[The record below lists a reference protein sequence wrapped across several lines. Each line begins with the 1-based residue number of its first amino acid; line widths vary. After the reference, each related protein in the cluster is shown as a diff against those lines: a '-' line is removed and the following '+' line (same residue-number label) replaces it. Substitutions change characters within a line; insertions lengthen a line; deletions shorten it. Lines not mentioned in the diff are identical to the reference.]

1 MFMPL
6 FHSDNRVERI
16 FLEIS
21 NSIHEG
27 SLAITLNLKKL
38 QLVVS
43 RFTALT
49 GLLVRLLCR
58 LNICEVIVFLLV
70 KSLNKLDVLYQLC

>member
-1 MFMPL
+1 M
-6 FHSDNRVERI
+6 ERI

-21 NSIHEG
+21 NSIQEG

-49 GLLVRLLCR
+49 GLLVRLLW
-58 LNICEVIVFLLV
+58 LNSTIFFFLVEGLY
-70 KSLNKLDVLYQLC
+70 KLDVPIMPNTLSVN

>member
-1 MFMPL
+1 MPISCL
-6 FHSDNRVERI
+6 LTIDCCFCNRVERI

-21 NSIHEG
+21 NSIEQG

-49 GLLVRLLCR
+49 GLLVCLLKS
-58 LNICEVIVFLLV
+58 VTSFFFLFFYFFV
-70 KSLNKLDVLYQLC
+70 GRR

>member
-1 MFMPL
+1 M
-6 FHSDNRVERI
+6 ERI

-21 NSIHEG
+21 NSIQEG

-49 GLLVRLLCR
+49 GLLVRFLC
-58 LNICEVIVFLLV
+58 LNATKFFFLVEGLY
-70 KSLNKLDVLYQLC
+70 KLDVPIMPNTLSVN

>member
-1 MFMPL
+1 MTLQFMPP
-6 FHSDNRVERI
+6 FHTGNRVERV
-16 FLEIS
+16 FMEIS
-21 NSIHEG
+21 NSIQEG

-49 GLLVRLLCR
+49 GLLVRFSDLIL
-58 LNICEVIVFLLV
+58 
-70 KSLNKLDVLYQLC
+70 

>member
-1 MFMPL
+1 MPH
-6 FHSDNRVERI
+6 FHTGNRVERV
-16 FLEIS
+16 FMEIS

-49 GLLVRLLCR
+49 GLLVR
-58 LNICEVIVFLLV
+58 F
-70 KSLNKLDVLYQLC
+70 SA